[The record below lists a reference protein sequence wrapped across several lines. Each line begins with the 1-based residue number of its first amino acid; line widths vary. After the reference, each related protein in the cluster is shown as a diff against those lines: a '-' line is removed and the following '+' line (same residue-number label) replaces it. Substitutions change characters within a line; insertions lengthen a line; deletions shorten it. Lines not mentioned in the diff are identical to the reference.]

1 MEYVFKLYDFNI
13 YNDKGVQDDD
23 EEVLNKDASK
33 FAIQMFGIN
42 EEGEEASII
51 VEDYLPFFYV
61 KVDNN
66 WGKTKKTEFHN
77 HLKTKIG
84 KYYEDSIVDCKL
96 IERKKLYGFDAGKKH
111 RFIEIKFA
119 NINVYNKVKNLWYCD
134 SVNEE
139 GERERRLLKNGY
151 KFISNNNEITYIEL
165 YEANIPPLLRFFHI
179 REVSPSGW
187 VSMPI
192 SKTIQ
197 ITGLNKKTSCNYEF
211 IINYKQI
218 IPLNHKESRVP
229 YNVMSFDIE
238 ASSSHGDFPV
248 PIKSYKKLA
257 TNIVD
262 HFVKLGEMCTD
273 ECKTILRQIL
283 KAAFGFIDNTGA
295 MCNIDLV
302 YPKQPLKNEDDLIR
316 RTENWLKTKVRDNN
330 ESNEEHLIESL
341 FENANK
347 AIQIKEK
354 EEKEL
359 EGDDGKSDDGSDD
372 ESEGEPEEPM
382 EEEKGFKIG
391 SGFNNFNQS
400 YKNKE
405 STIVDIMCDK
415 KFEREGKINEL
426 IRSLRNHF
434 PALEGDKV
442 TFIGSTFVKYGEQEP
457 YLNHCIVLNSCHQMN
472 VPNSQIETYDTERE
486 VLLAWTKLIQREN
499 PNIVTGYNIFSFD
512 YEFMFRRAQELNCV
526 EEFLKLSKNNDEI
539 CATID
544 FKNPSKIDIDRSTTT
559 LASGTYDLAIIK
571 MNGRLQVDMLNWFRR
586 TENLTSYKLDYVGGH
601 FIGDEVKT
609 LLHRCRD
616 ESDGLEVT
624 RVQTNNMTGLQEES
638 YIHFEVINH
647 SSDYYKDG
655 QKFKVT
661 KVCKQEG
668 WFEVLGHEN
677 PQAKKVKWG
686 LAKDDVTPKDIFRMT
701 NEGPES
707 RAIIAKYCIQDCNL
721 VHHLFNKVD
730 VVTDLVEMAKLCSVP
745 MSFLIFRG
753 QGIKLT
759 SYVAKKC
766 REKGVLMPVIN
777 KGSKDDG
784 YEGAIVLNPK
794 CGLYL
799 DDPVCVGD
807 FASLYPSSML
817 SENLC
822 PSSKVWTKIY
832 DLAGNLVLETGEKDI
847 NGQYIYDNLPEYEYV
862 DSQFDT
868 YRWIRKNPKARAEK
882 IKSGYKICRFA
893 QPLTI
898 DGKEEKAI
906 MPAILQELLKARKD
920 TRKQIPNTPDE
931 FMKNVLDKRQ
941 LAYKVTA
948 NSLYG
953 QLGAKTSTFYEPDI
967 AASTTATGRLLLT
980 FAKKVVEECY
990 ADTNIETKYGFVNT
1004 KAEYVYGDSVA
1015 NYTPVYISTFK
1026 KGRAKEEQN
1035 RMIDIL
1041 TIEQLAEKY
1050 GNNNWIKCAE
1060 PGKQEKEFC
1069 ELENIETWTEK
1080 GWTKLHRVIRHELA
1094 SHKKMVRV
1102 LTHTG
1107 CVDVTDD
1114 HSLVKS
1120 DGEEISPKDCSIGL
1134 ELLHK
1139 DLPLFDI
1146 NETSITEE
1154 EAQIM
1159 GFFFGD
1165 GSCGAYNCASGKKS
1179 SWALNNSSLIL
1190 LNEYQDLCRNVYSE
1204 LDWKIMDTINSSGVY
1219 KLSPNSN
1226 GQYGKISSFVNKYR
1240 QIMYSENIKIIPLKI
1255 LYSTENIQKAF
1266 WKGMYDADGDKNKN
1280 GCLRIDQKNQLSASL
1295 IYLLAKNLGYSASI
1309 NTRLDKQ
1316 DIYRITV
1323 TTKKQRKNPNAIK
1336 KLNEIQYSGYVYD
1349 LTTENHHFAAGLGN
1363 MIVHNTDSVFF
1374 KFNLTD
1380 KETGEKILGDKALEL
1395 SIEIAQ
1401 EACHQ
1406 VSKVLKQPHDFEY
1419 EKTFSPFCLLSKKR
1433 YVAIKYEFDPKK
1445 GKRNEMG
1452 IVLKRRDNAP
1462 IVKDIYG
1469 GVIDILMKE
1478 KNIQKAIE
1486 FVHKCLQDLVD
1497 GNVPIDKLIITKSLR
1512 SFYKNPQGVAHKV
1525 LADRIGE
1532 REPGNKPTS
1541 GDRVPFVYIVTKV
1554 PAKGKKV
1561 LQGDRIE
1568 TPTFIKENNL
1578 QIDYS
1583 FYITNQIMKP
1593 LLQLFG
1599 LVLTDIWMSQKPPR
1613 RAKVTQFKKEI
1624 DVITD
1629 TMDDEKKREKKISKI
1644 KDKEVQALIF
1654 DQYLRDTNNAKT
1666 GNQSVAKF
1674 FSKK

>member
-1 MEYVFKLYDFNI
+1 
-13 YNDKGVQDDD
+13 
-23 EEVLNKDASK
+23 
-33 FAIQMFGIN
+33 
-42 EEGEEASII
+42 
-51 VEDYLPFFYV
+51 
-61 KVDNN
+61 
-66 WGKTKKTEFHN
+66 
-77 HLKTKIG
+77 
-84 KYYEDSIVDCKL
+84 
-96 IERKKLYGFDAGKKH
+96 
-111 RFIEIKFA
+111 
-119 NINVYNKVKNLWYCD
+119 
-134 SVNEE
+134 
-139 GERERRLLKNGY
+139 
-151 KFISNNNEITYIEL
+151 
-165 YEANIPPLLRFFHI
+165 
-179 REVSPSGW
+179 
-187 VSMPI
+187 
-192 SKTIQ
+192 
-197 ITGLNKKTSCNYEF
+197 
-211 IINYKQI
+211 
-218 IPLNHKESRVP
+218 
-229 YNVMSFDIE
+229 
-238 ASSSHGDFPV
+238 
-248 PIKSYKKLA
+248 
-257 TNIVD
+257 
-262 HFVKLGEMCTD
+262 
-273 ECKTILRQIL
+273 
-283 KAAFGFIDNTGA
+283 
-295 MCNIDLV
+295 
-302 YPKQPLKNEDDLIR
+302 
-316 RTENWLKTKVRDNN
+316 
-330 ESNEEHLIESL
+330 
-341 FENANK
+341 
-347 AIQIKEK
+347 
-354 EEKEL
+354 
-359 EGDDGKSDDGSDD
+359 
-372 ESEGEPEEPM
+372 
-382 EEEKGFKIG
+382 
-391 SGFNNFNQS
+391 
-400 YKNKE
+400 
-405 STIVDIMCDK
+405 MCDK
-415 KFEREGKINEL
+415 KFEREGKISEL
-426 IRSLRNHF
+426 IRSLRNNF

-442 TFIGSTFVKYGEQEP
+442 TFIGSTFMKYGEKDP
-457 YLNHCIVLNSCHQMN
+457 YLNHCIVLNSCDKMAVANQ
-472 VPNSQIETYDTERE
+472 QLETYETERD
-486 VLLAWTKLIQREN
+486 VLLAWSRLVQREN
-499 PNIVTGYNIFSFD
+499 PDVIIGYNIFSFD
-512 YEFMFRRAQELNCV
+512 YEFMFRRSQELYCV
-526 EEFLKLSKNNDEI
+526 EDFLKLSRNNDEL
-539 CATID
+539 CATVD
-544 FKNPSKIDIDRSTTT
+544 YKNPGKIDIDRSSTT
-559 LASGTYDLAIIK
+559 LASGTYELAIIK

-609 LLHRCRD
+609 LLHRCRED
-616 ESDGLEVT
+616 SDGLEVT
-624 RVQTNNMTGLQEES
+624 RVTTNNMIGIQEES
-638 YIHFEVINH
+638 YIHFEEINH

-655 QKFKVT
+655 QKFKVV
-661 KVCKQEG
+661 KVCKEEG
-668 WFEVLGHEN
+668 WFEILGTEK
-677 PQAKKVKWG
+677 PYAKKVKWG

-701 NEGPES
+701 NEGSAS

-721 VHHLFNKVD
+721 VHYLFNKVD
-730 VVTDLVEMAKLCSVP
+730 VITDLVEMAKLCSVP

-766 REKGVLMPVIN
+766 REKGLLMPCIN

-832 DLAGNLVLETGEKDI
+832 DLAGNLVLETGEKNSEGI
-847 NGQYIYDNLPEYEYV
+847 YIYDNIPDFEYV
-862 DSQFDT
+862 DIRFDT
-868 YRWIRKNPKARAEK
+868 YRWVRKNPKARAEK
-882 IKSGYKICRFA
+882 VKSGYKECRFA
-893 QPLTI
+893 QPLTV

-920 TRKQIPNTPDE
+920 TRKLIPQTPDD

-941 LAYKVTA
+941 LAYKATA

-953 QLGAKTSTFYEPDI
+953 QLGSKTSTFYEPDI

-980 FAKKVVEECY
+980 FAKRVVEECY
-990 ADTNIETKYGFVNT
+990 ADTNVNTKYGFVNT

-1015 NYTPVYISTFK
+1015 NYTPIYVKI
-1026 KGRAKEEQN
+1026 N
-1035 RMIDIL
+1035 NDIDIL
-1041 TIEQLAEKY
+1041 TIDQLAEKY
-1050 GNNNWIKCAE
+1050 GNNNWIKCVE
-1060 PGKQEKEFC
+1060 PGKQKKEFC
-1069 ELENIETWTEK
+1069 ELNNVETWTEN
-1080 GWTKLHRVIRHELA
+1080 GWTKLFRVIRHQLA
-1094 SHKKMVRV
+1094 SHKKMLRV

-1114 HSLVKS
+1114 HSLVKI
-1120 DGEEISPKDCSIGL
+1120 DRTEISPKDCSIGL

-1165 GSCGAYNCASGKKS
+1165 GSCGSYNCSSGKKS

-1190 LNEYQDLCRNVYSE
+1190 LNEYQNLCKNVYSE
-1204 LDWKIMDTINSSGVY
+1204 VDWKIMDTIDSSGVY

-1226 GQYGKISSFVNKYR
+1226 GEYGKIASFVNKYR
-1240 QIMYSENIKIIPLKI
+1240 QLMYSGNIKIIPLVI
-1255 LYSTENIQKAF
+1255 LYSNENIKKSF

-1280 GCLRIDQKNQLSASL
+1280 GCICIDQKNQLSATL
-1295 IYLLAKNLGYSASI
+1295 IYLLAKNLGYSISI
-1309 NTRLDKQ
+1309 NTRIDKQ

-1336 KLNEIQYSGYVYD
+1336 KLNEIQYSGFVYD
-1349 LTTENHHFAAGLGN
+1349 LTTENHHFAAGVGN

-1380 KETGEKILGDKALEL
+1380 KETGEKIVGDKALEL

-1401 EACHQ
+1401 EACHN

-1419 EKTFSPFCLLSKKR
+1419 EKTFMPFCLLSKKR
-1433 YVAIKYEFDPKK
+1433 YVAIKYEFDPTK

-1486 FVHKCLQDLVD
+1486 YVNKCLQDLVD
-1497 GNVPIDKLIITKSLR
+1497 GNVPIEKLIITKSLR

-1525 LADRIGE
+1525 LADRIGQ

-1541 GDRVPFVYIVTKV
+1541 GDRVPFVYIVTKA

-1561 LQGDRIE
+1561 LQGDKIE

-1599 LVLTDIWMSQKPPR
+1599 LVLEDIWMSQKPPR
-1613 RAKVTQFKKEI
+1613 RAKVSTLRKDIETIKSSEE
-1624 DVITD
+1624 
-1629 TMDDEKKREKKISKI
+1629 DEKKCEKKINKI

-1654 DQYLRDTNNAKT
+1654 DKYLRDTNNAKT
-1666 GNQSVAKF
+1666 GNQSITKM